1 MEFGVALPARVGDH
15 ALVALA
21 EELGFAQVWFYDSQM
36 LYSDVYATMAVAAMR
51 TSRIRLGTGVAVP
64 TTRLA
69 PVIAHAIATVAQL
82 APGRVEL
89 GIGAGNTARYTMGL
103 PPITLATL
111 RREIRAIRALLAGDT
126 AVLEMEGGSYPV
138 RFLHRDGGWLNLHDH
153 IPITV
158 SALLPKALALC
169 GEEADGHLTWGVAPE
184 VLALQ
189 RAAIAESAAKA
200 GRDGAA
206 IPSKGIFPT
215 LVLDAGETSASPR
228 VLASVAP
235 FITNLLHVQVE
246 WKSAPLP
253 VPEHVQALVDRYK
266 AWADGLPAPTR
277 HLLLHEGHLVYARED
292 EREYV
297 VPELAEMAAIIGE
310 PEAVIARIHALED
323 AGLSHFAIQ
332 PTDDPPRQLR
342 DFAEK
347 VIARY

>member
-1 MEFGVALPARVGDH
+1 MEFGVAFPARVGDH

-21 EELGFAQVWFYDSQM
+21 EELGFTQAWFYDSQM

-51 TSRIRLGTGVAVP
+51 TSRIRLATGVAVP

-103 PPITLATL
+103 PPMSLATL
-111 RREIRAIRALLAGDT
+111 RRELRAIRALLGGDT
-126 AVLEMEGGSYPV
+126 AVLEIEGGSFPV
-138 RFLHRDGGWLNLHDH
+138 RFLHREGGFLNLHDP
-153 IPITV
+153 IPITL

-169 GEEADGHLTWGVAPE
+169 GEEADAHLTWSVSPQ

-189 RAAIAESAAKA
+189 RAAIAESATRA
-200 GRDGAA
+200 GRDAAA

-215 LVLDAGETSASPR
+215 VVLAPGETSASPR
-228 VLASVAP
+228 VLSAAAP

-246 WKSAPLP
+246 WKAAPLP
-253 VPEHVQALVDRYK
+253 VSDAVRPLVERYK
-266 AWADGLPAPTR
+266 AWAAALPGPTR
-277 HLLLHEGHLVYARED
+277 HLLLHEGHLIYARED
-292 EREYV
+292 EREYL
-297 VPELAEMAAIIGE
+297 VPELAELAAIVGE
-310 PEAVIARIHALED
+310 PDAVIERVRALEG

-332 PTDDPPRQLR
+332 PTDDPARQMR
-342 DFAEK
+342 DFAEQ